1 MARHGASIAG
11 GLHHAMSASASG
23 SCVYND
29 PAIAITWLL
38 LAGAERIAYV
48 DLDVHHADGG

>member
-1 MARHGASIAG
+1 M
-11 GLHHAMSASASG
+11 
-23 SCVYND
+23 YND

-48 DLDVHHADGG
+48 DLDVHHA